1 MLSQNMHD
9 ALNMQ
14 IKAEFY
20 ASHQYLSMSAY
31 CESINL
37 YGLAHW
43 MRRQSEEE
51 RSHAMRLFEYIQD
64 RGGQVVL
71 QAIEKPPA
79 DFDSALGVFQ
89 QALEHERSVTK
100 MIHELREQAVKENDH
115 ATEVTLQWFIK
126 EQVEEEKTTS
136 DVVALLEMVGNDPTA
151 LLIVDRQLASRE

>member
-1 MLSQNMHD
+1 MLSQKIND
-9 ALNMQ
+9 ALNTQ

-20 ASHQYLSMSAY
+20 ASYLYLSMSAY
-31 CESINL
+31 CDSIGL
-37 YGLAHW
+37 TGLAHW

-71 QAIEKPPA
+71 QSIEKPPA

-100 MIHELREQAVKENDH
+100 MIHELHRQAVEGNDH
-115 ATEVTLQWFIK
+115 ATEVELQWFVK
-126 EQVEEEKTTS
+126 EQVEEEKTAG
-136 DVVALLEMVGNDPTA
+136 DIVARLKMVGDDRAALLMVDGDMG
-151 LLIVDRQLASRE
+151 SRE